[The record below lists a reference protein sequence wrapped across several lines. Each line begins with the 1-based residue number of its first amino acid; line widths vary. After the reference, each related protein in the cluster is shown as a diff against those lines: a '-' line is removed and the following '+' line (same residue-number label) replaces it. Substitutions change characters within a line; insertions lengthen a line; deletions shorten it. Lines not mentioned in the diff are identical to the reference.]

1 MKSLD
6 ARRAVAYLRVSTD
19 RQELGPE
26 AQRAAIVAWAA
37 REGVVVVAWHTD
49 TVSGAAPIDA
59 RPALLAALDA
69 LSTDAAGVLVVSRR
83 DRLARD
89 VVASAMI
96 ERLATR
102 KGATVASADGTGNG
116 TGPEAEMMRGILAVF
131 AQYERQII
139 RGRTRAALQA
149 KRARGERAGTVPYGC
164 TADAAGVLS
173 PNAGEVAVQARVRAM
188 RAAGVPLRAIVSALA
203 SAEIV
208 GRTGRPLALAQ
219 VARIARVA

>member
-37 REGVVVVAWHTD
+37 REGVLVVAWHTD

-149 KRARGERAGTVPYGC
+149 KRARGERAGTVPYGFN
-164 TADAAGVLS
+164 ADAAGVLS